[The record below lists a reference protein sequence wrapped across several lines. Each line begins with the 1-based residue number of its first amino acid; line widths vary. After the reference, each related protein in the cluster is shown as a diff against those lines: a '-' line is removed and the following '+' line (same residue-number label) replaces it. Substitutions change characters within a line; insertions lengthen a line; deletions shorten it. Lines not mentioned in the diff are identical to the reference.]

1 MKRGDLVKH
10 TEYSRVGVILGEK
23 KKNVK
28 KLNKVFDIC
37 WADGTMEPDV
47 WDYCL
52 ELVKDEDQDR

>member
-10 TEYSRVGVILGEK
+10 TEYSKVGVILGEK

-37 WADGTMEPDV
+37 WKE
-47 WDYCL
+47 
-52 ELVKDEDQDR
+52 KR